1 MSYEHSRIPIIRLWH
16 LLLVPLQGQIDDELA
31 EVLVSELL
39 QKIQQSEVDGLIMD
53 VTGLWLMDSHLCA
66 VLSQIASAARLM
78 GTRTVICGMA
88 PEIALTLQTMGLELA
103 NIASELSLEQA
114 LTRLGV
120 GILPSTP
127 ETDRTDVDPIVAIR
141 ASLQGEHL
149 K

>member
-120 GILPSTP
+120 GILPSIP
-127 ETDRTDVDPIVAIR
+127 ETDRTN
-141 ASLQGEHL
+141 L
-149 K
+149 